1 MLDVQLVVIAK
12 APVAGRSKTRLCPPL
27 TPDEAAQVA
36 QAALL
41 DTLDAVAA
49 TPVRHRVVVL
59 DGVPDLIPEH
69 FVVQPQC
76 EGPLEVR
83 LAAAVTEA
91 FAARPLP
98 ILLIGMD
105 TPQVTPTLLGEC
117 AQALLDRGS
126 ALGLAEDGGWWAIGL
141 PGGDGEVFSG
151 VPMSADD
158 TGAHQ
163 LAQMN
168 ACGLRP
174 VALPVLRDIDRVE
187 DLAQVAAEMP
197 GTSRVAR
204 ISQQL
209 LSSSASGP
217 GGSV

>member
-27 TPDEAAQVA
+27 TPEEAAQVA

-59 DGVPDLIPEH
+59 DGADDLIPEH